1 MIVFSKFINIKIMK
15 RKKERKKL
23 VRDKLLNPL
32 QRIIVDGT
40 KVIKNL
46 FLTRHKIYNINSN
59 RKIVSKMF

>member
-1 MIVFSKFINIKIMK
+1 MK